1 MARLTVRPFE
11 RGDLDAAAALLAETH
26 ARDRERHPVLVAALA
41 EAGEA
46 RSRLAKRLDHERTD
60 AAVALDGEGLAGF
73 AIGERSAGAPP
84 DNYMGQLSHPRSV
97 SIGSRD
103 HAIGPGRDANAVLRL
118 LYREL
123 AAGWA
128 AAGYFHHTASI
139 AAGDDR
145 LQEAWFNLGFGR
157 HVSIAVRE
165 GTGPVAGAHTGDVE
179 VRACGSEDV
188 GVLLEL
194 ARTLGLH
201 HIDSPMFMYWPAAPE
216 HDGMARR
223 FFTGLLADEGN
234 PHFVAYRDGT
244 PVGLTS
250 FLKQG
255 FIPPHVSAAG
265 NVYLFMGIVEP
276 EAQDGGVGR
285 ALLGHGMAWARGAG
299 YERCTLHVLSANYS
313 GEPFWFANGF
323 EPVEYSLER
332 HLDERVAWARGG

>member
-1 MARLTVRPFE
+1 MARVTIRPFE
-11 RGDLDAAAALLAETH
+11 RGDLDAAAALLAEKH
-26 ARDRERHPVLVAALA
+26 RADRGRHPVLAEALA
-41 EAGEA
+41 DAGEA
-46 RSRLAKRLDHERTD
+46 RSMLAKWFDNERTD
-60 AAVALDGEGLAGF
+60 GAVAVDGDTLAGY
-73 AIGERSAGAPP
+73 AIGERAAGAPP
-84 DNYMGQLSHPRSV
+84 DSYMGQLSTPRSV

-103 HAIGPGRDANAVLRL
+103 HAVAEGYDANAVCRL
-118 LYREL
+118 LYRHL
-123 AAGWA
+123 AARWV
-128 AAGYFHHTASI
+128 AAGYYSHSVSVT
-139 AAGDDR
+139 AGDER

-165 GTGPVAGAHTGDVE
+165 GTGPVAGADAAGVE
-179 VRACGSEDV
+179 VRAAGSEDV
-188 GVLLEL
+188 GELLEL

-201 HIDSPMFMYWPAAPE
+201 HLDSPMFMYWPVQAE
-216 HDGMARR
+216 HDGMART
-223 FFTGLLADEGN
+223 FFSGLLEDEGN
-234 PHFVAYRDGT
+234 PHYVAYREGQ

-255 FIPPHVSAAG
+255 FIPPYVNSEK

-285 ALLGHGMAWARGAG
+285 ALLDHGMAWARGEG

-332 HLDERVAWARGG
+332 HIDERVAWARGG

>member
-1 MARLTVRPFE
+1 MARVTVRPFE
-11 RGDLDAAAALLAETH
+11 HGDLDVAAALVAENH
-26 ARDRERHPVLVAALA
+26 RRDRERHPVLAEGLA
-41 EAGEA
+41 DVGEA
-46 RSRLAKRLDHERTD
+46 RGMLATWLDNERTD
-60 AAVALDGEGLAGF
+60 GVVAVDGETLAGF
-73 AIGERSAGAPP
+73 AIGERMAGASP
-84 DNYMGQLSHPRSV
+84 DNYMGQLSTPRAV
-97 SIGSRD
+97 RVGARD
-103 HAIGPGRDANAVLRL
+103 QAVAAGYDANAVCRL

-123 AAGWA
+123 AERWV
-128 AAGYFHHTASI
+128 AAGYFHHSVHLI
-139 AAGDDR
+139 EGDER

-165 GTGPVAGAHTGDVE
+165 GTEPVAGAHADGVE
-179 VRACGSEDV
+179 VREAGSEDV

-201 HIDSPMFMYWPAAPE
+201 HIASPMFMFWPVLPE
-216 HDGMARR
+216 YDGMART
-223 FFTGLLADEGN
+223 FFSAMLEGDGN
-234 PHFVAYRDGT
+234 PHFVAYRDGQ

-255 FIPPHVSAAG
+255 FFPPYVNAEK

-285 ALLGHGMAWARGAG
+285 ALLDQGMAWARDEG

-323 EPVEYSLER
+323 QPVEYTLER
-332 HLDERVAWARGG
+332 HIDERVAWARGG